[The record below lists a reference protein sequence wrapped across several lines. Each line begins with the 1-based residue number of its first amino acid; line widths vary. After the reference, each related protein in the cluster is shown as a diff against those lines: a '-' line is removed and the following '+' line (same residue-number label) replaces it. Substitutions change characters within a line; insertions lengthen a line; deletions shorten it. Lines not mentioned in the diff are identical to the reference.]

1 MNANGNKM
9 RAIFSIA
16 VATVAMVLVC
26 TLSASREPSSNTVL
40 LDLVAFWTISRSSWL
55 CRFAFPFPSCLESV
69 QLLALFEA
77 MANLS
82 HEWTLSHREFLYFR
96 NRRTGW
102 VCFVKQK
109 SAILLYCRW
118 CINVVVVVV
127 CTILQTKGYRIAMA
141 LKLFI
146 ANSF

>member
-9 RAIFSIA
+9 QAMFSIP

-55 CRFAFPFPSCLESV
+55 CRFADPFPWCLESV

-102 VCFVKQK
+102 VSFVKQK
-109 SAILLYCRW
+109 SAICCRW
-118 CINVVVVVV
+118 CINLVVVVV

-146 ANSF
+146 TNSF

>member
-9 RAIFSIA
+9 RVIFSIA

-40 LDLVAFWTISRSSWL
+40 LDLVAFRSISRSSWL

-82 HEWTLSHREFLYFR
+82 HE
-96 NRRTGW
+96 
-102 VCFVKQK
+102 
-109 SAILLYCRW
+109 
-118 CINVVVVVV
+118 
-127 CTILQTKGYRIAMA
+127 
-141 LKLFI
+141 
-146 ANSF
+146 

>member
-9 RAIFSIA
+9 RAMFSIA

-40 LDLVAFWTISRSSWL
+40 LDLVAFSTISRSSWL
-55 CRFAFPFPSCLESV
+55 CRFADPFPWYLESV

-82 HEWTLSHREFLYFR
+82 HE
-96 NRRTGW
+96 
-102 VCFVKQK
+102 
-109 SAILLYCRW
+109 
-118 CINVVVVVV
+118 
-127 CTILQTKGYRIAMA
+127 
-141 LKLFI
+141 
-146 ANSF
+146 